1 MSAEIVVTSK
11 VFSAASDSVMDVAVW
26 FGFAFATV
34 LLIYFVVEAIKSVLN
49 GIFQYKINKINL
61 HNAEWSKQ

>member
-11 VFSAASDSVMDVAVW
+11 VFSAASDPVVDVAVW

-34 LLIYFVVEAIKSVLN
+34 LLVYFVVEVVKSVLN

-61 HNAEWSKQ
+61 HNATWDMK

>member
-11 VFSAASDSVMDVAVW
+11 VFSAASDPVMDVAVW

-61 HNAEWSKQ
+61 HNAEWSIK